1 MSTPPEKNDGP
12 GTPQNCP
19 WATHPAT
26 GEHERLAPP
35 APMIELDSPVSSEPV
50 KPLGPRRLARLQREM
65 AEHAREIQDA
75 ERANRSTGVDD
86 ALLAKQ
92 QRLADL
98 AVRAAAANQQ
108 DRDAAQR
115 ALAQSGDAGSPE
127 ASGSEASGAAAPGAV
142 VPGTATPRAGA
153 PRGTDPATGALV
165 DAAPDAAAT
174 SWPASPVDYGPGPA
188 TTQIPIYTAPERR
201 ATASAGPG
209 PASDA
214 ESPVSQARP
223 SSEGERAST
232 LATSD
237 HDGTRAAA
245 GTSAASGSDADTAPG
260 STASAR
266 TAGENTA
273 GERAPGDAASSSVED
288 SHHAPPGRPVRA
300 VDAEG
305 LELLEPGAYKSR
317 GGWMRWL
324 LVLLLLVVAALAVV
338 LIMFIL

>member
-1 MSTPPEKNDGP
+1 MSTSSEKNDAP

-26 GEHERLAPP
+26 GEHERLSPP
-35 APMIELDSPVSSEPV
+35 APMIELDTPVSSKAV

-75 ERANRSTGVDD
+75 ERANRGTGVDD

-98 AVRAAAANQQ
+98 AVRAAAANER
-108 DRDAAQR
+108 DRHDAQR
-115 ALAQSGDAGSPE
+115 ALARSGDAAAP
-127 ASGSEASGAAAPGAV
+127 EASGAAAAGV
-142 VPGTATPRAGA
+142 MVPGTATPRAGVPRTTTAGIPA
-153 PRGTDPATGALV
+153 PGTHDPRAQ
-165 DAAPDAAAT
+165 APDATAT

-188 TTQIPIYTAPERR
+188 TTQIPIYIAPAE
-201 ATASAGPG
+201 ATAAPAAAEPAAGPEAGPG
-209 PASDA
+209 
-214 ESPVSQARP
+214 
-223 SSEGERAST
+223 ERA
-232 LATSD
+232 
-237 HDGTRAAA
+237 G
-245 GTSAASGSDADTAPG
+245 
-260 STASAR
+260 
-266 TAGENTA
+266 
-273 GERAPGDAASSSVED
+273 GDAAASSTED

-305 LELLEPGAYKSR
+305 LELLEPGAYRSR